1 MHEVGK
7 SSSGQEAK
15 AKGQQQGGLPP
26 LLLCCPKGCAYAAAA
41 CRSWHS
47 PKGHEELQTS
57 PGRSECPSC
66 PQAGSAEVGMARA
79 SSPCGCCPKTLREVF
94 TSLGTDSQVCLC

>member
-26 LLLCCPKGCAYAAAA
+26 LLLCCPQGVCI
-41 CRSWHS
+41 RSS
-47 PKGHEELQTS
+47 SLQKLAQPKGT
-57 PGRSECPSC
+57 
-66 PQAGSAEVGMARA
+66 
-79 SSPCGCCPKTLREVF
+79 
-94 TSLGTDSQVCLC
+94 